1 MYVERRRCL
10 HGHWR
15 MTFNDHTTPPERI
28 LANLWVYF
36 EAFYNNQVSLGLLE
50 LSDDQIDF
58 DLGCHLGR

>member
-1 MYVERRRCL
+1 
-10 HGHWR
+10 

-36 EAFYNNQVSLGLLE
+36 EAFYNNQVSLGLPE